1 MLDLLAKNMCDMK
14 CYALR
19 IKPGQELVSSLKTFV
34 QEKQLKS
41 AFIVTAVGSLTKA
54 RLRMANSVS
63 VKDYEGFLEIV
74 SLVGTLSDDGH
85 LHMSLSDTEGKV
97 VGGHVFGDLIVY
109 TTVEVVIGECQGLTF
124 TREFDEE
131 TGFKELVVKDSR
143 E

>member
-19 IKPGQELVSSLKTFV
+19 IKPGQELVSSLKKFV
-34 QEKQLKS
+34 HEKQLKS

-63 VKDYEGFLEIV
+63 VNDYEGFLEIV

-124 TREFDEE
+124 TREFDEK
-131 TGFKELVVKDSR
+131 TGFKELVVKDCR